1 MLCTS
6 EMIKRRARI
15 LQKTVIAFNACIKMV
30 YDIGYPPFLIIFQP
44 PSPPYCH
51 GIVEDSCIDNIQ
63 VIEKHFSKKQC
74 TSTYEVIKSFASKY
88 ITIILKTVSFIRL

>member
-74 TSTYEVIKSFASKY
+74 TST
-88 ITIILKTVSFIRL
+88 